1 MATKTKFPNILGGHL
16 YTLLSMAIKTT
27 GSYNPSDTMFFIEEQ
42 LTEDE
47 CDLAYA
53 FLTFVYKNDLAFG
66 SGNYEEVYSLFLKY
80 AK

>member
-1 MATKTKFPNILGGHL
+1 
-16 YTLLSMAIKTT
+16 
-27 GSYNPSDTMFFIEEQ
+27 MFFIEEQ